1 MIRWQKY
8 KKYSETA
15 NKICIFAEKAVLLL
29 PKKGR
34 LNGIMPEIVLH
45 YIWEKCL
52 WAGYEQQTTDGKTV
66 EILSVGEHNRDA
78 GPDYSHARVRIDGKE
93 WIGNIEIH
101 VCSSDWTKH
110 RHHLDKAYDN
120 IILHVVRTADKPVY
134 NSQGELVPQ
143 CELNYP
149 SDKDYLSGLF
159 AAAQQMDSA
168 VARIGCAEQL
178 LHDPQLLT
186 EGWRK
191 TLLQKRMECKR
202 ASITRLLEITKG
214 SWEHAL
220 YISLARNFGFHT
232 NSVPFEEL
240 AINTPLSYLQK
251 HRNSLFQLTA
261 LLMGQA
267 GLIGDA
273 LDLQK
278 EYVFLRAKFGLTP
291 LDASVWKHARMRPQ
305 NNPELRIRQF
315 AQLIYQSEN
324 LLSKILDTDDL
335 KQLESLFLVDKMGKS
350 SIDILLINTVIPYK
364 YAYALSRHNTAQAEQ
379 ALRLMEKIA
388 PENNTIV
395 RQWRVLGQEVKNA
408 ADTQAL
414 LHLYQNYCQHHECIN
429 CEVGYK
435 IFENRQLTL
444 F

>member
-1 MIRWQKY
+1 
-8 KKYSETA
+8 
-15 NKICIFAEKAVLLL
+15 
-29 PKKGR
+29 
-34 LNGIMPEIVLH
+34 MPEIVLH
-45 YIWEKCL
+45 YIWEHCL
-52 WAGYEQQTTDGKTV
+52 WAGFAQQTTDGKTV

-101 VCSSDWTKH
+101 VCSSDWIKH
-110 RHHLDKAYDN
+110 RHHLDSAYDN

-134 NSQGELVPQ
+134 NSRGELIPQ

-149 SDKDYLSGLF
+149 GDKDYLSALF
-159 AAAQQMDSA
+159 ETAQQMDSA
-168 VARIGCAEQL
+168 MSRIGCAEQL
-178 LHDPQLLT
+178 LRDPQLLT

-191 TLLQKRMECKR
+191 NLLRKRLECKH
-202 ASITRLLEITKG
+202 ASIMRLLEITKG

-251 HRNSLFQLTA
+251 HKNNLFQLTA

-267 GLIGDA
+267 GLIA
-273 LDLQK
+273 PELKEMHK
-278 EYVFLRAKFGLTP
+278 EYDFLRTKFSLIP
-291 LDASVWKHARMRPQ
+291 MDASVWKHARMRPQ
-305 NNPELRIRQF
+305 NSPELRIQQF

-324 LLSKILDTDDL
+324 LLSKILDYDDL
-335 KQLESLFLVDKMGKS
+335 KDLEQLFEITCSGAKQLGKS

-364 YAYALSRHNTAQAEQ
+364 YAYALYKNNAAKAE
-379 ALRLMEKIA
+379 AAMALMEKIA
-388 PENNTIV
+388 PENNTII
-395 RQWRVLGQEVKNA
+395 RQWRVLGQTVKNA

-435 IFENRQLTL
+435 IFQDNQLKL

>member
-1 MIRWQKY
+1 
-8 KKYSETA
+8 
-15 NKICIFAEKAVLLL
+15 
-29 PKKGR
+29 
-34 LNGIMPEIVLH
+34 MPEIVLH
-45 YIWEKCL
+45 YIWEHCL
-52 WAGYEQQTTDGKTV
+52 WAGFEQYTTDGKKV

-78 GPDYSHARVRIDGKE
+78 GPDYSHARIRIDGHE
-93 WIGNIEIH
+93 WVGNIEIH
-101 VCSSDWTKH
+101 VCASDWTKH
-110 RHHLDKAYDN
+110 HHHLDKAYDN
-120 IILHVVRTADKPVY
+120 IILHVVRTADKPIY
-134 NSQGELVPQ
+134 NSKGELVPQ

-149 SDKDYLSGLF
+149 SDKDYLSALF
-159 AAAQQMDSA
+159 ESAQRMDSA
-168 VARIGCAEQL
+168 IARIGCAEQL
-178 LHDPQLLT
+178 LHDPRLLT

-191 TLLQKRMECKR
+191 TLLCKRLECKR

-240 AINTPLSYLQK
+240 AINTPLSCLQK

-261 LLMGQA
+261 LLLGQA
-267 GLIGDA
+267 GLVQEPE
-273 LDLQK
+273 LQK
-278 EYVFLRAKFGLTP
+278 EYDFLRVKFGLTP
-291 LDASVWKHARMRPQ
+291 LEGSIWKHARLRPQ
-305 NNPELRIRQF
+305 NSPELRIRQF
-315 AQLIYQSEN
+315 AQLMHQSEN

-335 KQLESLFLVDKMGKS
+335 KELEVLFAVPQMGKS
-350 SIDILLINTVIPYK
+350 SVDILLINTVIPYK
-364 YAYALSRHNTAQAEQ
+364 YAYALHQNNPIKAEQ
-379 ALRLMEKIA
+379 ALRLMEKIPA
-388 PENNTIV
+388 ENNTIV